1 MSDLGALPPEVSSAL
16 IYSGPGAS
24 SLTSAAAAWNSVA
37 AELTSTAQGLDTVV
51 TQLAS
56 ESWLGPTSAA
66 MVAAVQPYVS
76 WVSTTA
82 GQAEHAAAQAQS
94 AAAAFE
100 AVFASVVPPPLI
112 AANRAELAQA
122 VQTNVLGLN
131 NNVIAQ
137 LEAQYAEFWSQ
148 NASAMYGYAASSAA
162 ATKISSFTEAP
173 TIANPAA
180 ALTSTATSATKPAT
194 SIQSYLQGILTNIQ
208 NRITSL
214 TGPFIGPT
222 ATANK
227 GLTEIWF
234 LLTGQTILPTNLGAL
249 ANGYQPFASF
259 FYNTEGLPYFSVG
272 MATSVPRSPSRRAG
286 SVVRPRPRRPR
297 CPRASVAWAVPPVA
311 PADRSQPDW
320 VTEPMSRACQC
331 PTPGLEP
338 PCPARPSPCRPSRS
352 ASRSPRGSPGPETW
366 SAACPSEP
374 VLRAEPARVRATDS
388 NPPSWAAPCPRA
400 NPPHT
405 PRPAR
410 LRASQSKLIRR
421 DPSVTR
427 RQPRRPFAA
436 AGFLWCS
443 PLQRG

>member
-16 IYSGPGAS
+16 IYSGPGSS
-24 SLTSAAAAWNSVA
+24 SLTSAASAWNSVA

-272 MATSVPRSPSRRAG
+272 MGNFGTQIAKSAGWLGGAAPAAAAAVPKGIGGLGGAAGGAGGQVAAGLGHGAHVAGLSVPNSWPGATLPSA
-286 SVVRPRPRRPR
+286 
-297 CPRASVAWAVPPVA
+297 AK
-311 PADRSQPDW
+311 
-320 VTEPMSRACQC
+320 PMSAI
-331 PTPGLEP
+331 PV
-338 PCPARPSPCRPSRS
+338 
-352 ASRSPRGSPGPETW
+352 
-366 SAACPSEP
+366 SEP
-374 VLRAEPARVRATDS
+374 ITSGESGAGNLVGGMPVGTGAARGAG
-388 NPPSWAAPCPRA
+388 AGPRYGFK
-400 NPPHT
+400 PT
-405 PRPAR
+405 VMGRP
-410 LRASQSKLIRR
+410 LS
-421 DPSVTR
+421 
-427 RQPRRPFAA
+427 
-436 AGFLWCS
+436 AG
-443 PLQRG
+443 

>member
-249 ANGYQPFASF
+249 TNGYAPFASF

-272 MATSVPRSPSRRAG
+272 MGNFGTQIAKSAGWLGGAAPAAAAAVPKGIGGLGGAAGGAGGQVAAGLGHGAHVAGLSVPNSWPGATLPSA
-286 SVVRPRPRRPR
+286 
-297 CPRASVAWAVPPVA
+297 AK
-311 PADRSQPDW
+311 
-320 VTEPMSRACQC
+320 PMSAI
-331 PTPGLEP
+331 PV
-338 PCPARPSPCRPSRS
+338 
-352 ASRSPRGSPGPETW
+352 
-366 SAACPSEP
+366 SEP
-374 VLRAEPARVRATDS
+374 ITSGESGAGNLVGGMPVGTGAARGAG
-388 NPPSWAAPCPRA
+388 AGPRYGFK
-400 NPPHT
+400 PT
-405 PRPAR
+405 VMGRP
-410 LRASQSKLIRR
+410 LS
-421 DPSVTR
+421 
-427 RQPRRPFAA
+427 
-436 AGFLWCS
+436 AG
-443 PLQRG
+443 